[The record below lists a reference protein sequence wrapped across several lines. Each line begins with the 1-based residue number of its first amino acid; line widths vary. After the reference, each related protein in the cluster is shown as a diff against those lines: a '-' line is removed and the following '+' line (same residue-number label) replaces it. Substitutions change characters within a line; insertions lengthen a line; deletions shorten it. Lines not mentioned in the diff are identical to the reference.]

1 MRRGP
6 GKVKKRPRPPGDAPL
21 AIRKA
26 AQEPETKL
34 YRSISEVSDM
44 LRVKAHVLRYW
55 ETQFSML
62 RPKKNRAGN
71 RMYRPEEVR
80 LLLRIKELLYDR
92 RYTIA
97 GARRTLLDERKQD
110 EPQVELGFNE
120 AERKLLVAEVR
131 EEMRTLLAKLKRP
144 AEATV
149 RG

>member
-1 MRRGP
+1 MSTSKVPLKADPDMR
-6 GKVKKRPRPPGDAPL
+6 
-21 AIRKA
+21 
-26 AQEPETKL
+26 L
-34 YRSISEVSDM
+34 YRPISEVSE
-44 LRVKAHVLRYW
+44 LTGVKPHVLRYW

-120 AERKLLVAEVR
+120 AERKLLVAEVK